1 MMKMRV
7 EGNHDAV
14 KVDREDMLHLF
25 SVNVAGVA
33 RVTEVC
39 GVLRPGNT
47 GGKVGCDWW
56 RAGHVTSCSPLIGPG
71 GQHQQPDGLGA
82 DHAGQEGHLRRHLQ
96 VLQGCP
102 GDPQSGESV

>member
-1 MMKMRV
+1 
-7 EGNHDAV
+7 
-14 KVDREDMLHLF
+14 MLHLF
-25 SVNVAGVA
+25 NVNVAGVA

-56 RAGHVTSCSPLIGPG
+56 RAGHVTPVLTADWSG

-102 GDPQSGESV
+102 GDRSQGRV